1 MRTIQALEGK
11 GGRELEE
18 RVRGREGGREREKEM
33 GEGGKEGSEV
43 LNGKDKSQLKVC
55 NCSDCESEGE
65 PMIRI
70 HTCSVRINT
79 IVHTSH
85 YPYTL
90 TDFLST
96 HLTCVGTHTH
106 THTHIH
112 TLGKA
117 NLT

>member
-1 MRTIQALEGK
+1 MRTIQALEGE
-11 GGRELEE
+11 GGVRE
-18 RVRGREGGREREKEM
+18 RGREE
-33 GEGGKEGSEV
+33 GKEGSEV

-79 IVHTSH
+79 IIHTSH

-90 TDFLST
+90 TDF
-96 HLTCVGTHTH
+96 
-106 THTHIH
+106 
-112 TLGKA
+112 
-117 NLT
+117 